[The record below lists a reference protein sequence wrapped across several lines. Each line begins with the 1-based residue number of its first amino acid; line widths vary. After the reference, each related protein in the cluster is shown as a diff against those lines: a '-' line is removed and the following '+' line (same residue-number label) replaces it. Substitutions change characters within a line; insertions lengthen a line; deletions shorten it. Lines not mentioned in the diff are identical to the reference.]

1 MLCHLFFGLSSPIL
15 FFFFLMIRRPPR
27 STLFPYTT
35 LFRSHFLST
44 GPEIRLIDAATLSL
58 SYAYRRK
65 LFTSDLVGDTHF
77 NRFDNTHQG
86 VAELSYVL
94 SRVAAVTLGYQ
105 RTQRDS
111 TSEIRAFHADLFS
124 IGVRYTF

>member
-1 MLCHLFFGLSSPIL
+1 
-15 FFFFLMIRRPPR
+15 
-27 STLFPYTT
+27 
-35 LFRSHFLST
+35 
-44 GPEIRLIDAATLSL
+44 
-58 SYAYRRK
+58 
-65 LFTSDLVGDTHF
+65 
-77 NRFDNTHQG
+77 
-86 VAELSYVL
+86 VL

>member
-1 MLCHLFFGLSSPIL
+1 MHVELAPGADNTLRFYLVNGGL
-15 FFFFLMIRRPPR
+15 
-27 STLFPYTT
+27 
-35 LFRSHFLST
+35 T
-44 GPEIRLIDAATLSL
+44 GLQC
-58 SYAYRRK
+58 
-65 LFTSDLVGDTHF
+65 DLVGDTHF